1 MERKEV
7 EKVVKEAIF
16 ETMGEF
22 NGLDHAAQIMN
33 EDKLGT
39 DMAMDSL
46 DFVEVI
52 MEVEKKT
59 GKCIPGEALG
69 VRPYLGL
76 TVGELINM
84 LDNYLEDYE
93 KR

>member
-16 ETMGEF
+16 EKMGEF

-33 EDKLGT
+33 EDKLDT
-39 DMAMDSL
+39 DMAMDFL

-59 GKCIPGEALG
+59 GKCIPDEALG
-69 VRPYLGL
+69 DKSVDEL
-76 TVGELINM
+76 TVGIFVDM
-84 LDNYLEDYE
+84 LYDWV
-93 KR
+93 KGK